1 MNLQE
6 LNRIVS
12 KIQASGC
19 LDAGELQ
26 RQKMMLQGWQA
37 LLQID
42 QLDHQWE
49 SDLKPYV
56 SRAARLGKPHL
67 PTTSDTVAFAIFGIL
82 SASLGVFF
90 VVQTNAGIAP
100 SPLGYWTAAGAF
112 VLACLLLF
120 WTVRS
125 FQNRKKY
132 QPLLQDYTNSRSY
145 QLNQLA
151 DAHRPGARICLK
163 CLKCTE

>member
-6 LNRIVS
+6 LSRIVS

-19 LDAGELQ
+19 LDSGELQ
-26 RQKMMLQGWQA
+26 RQKMLLQGWQT

-49 SDLKPYV
+49 ADLKQHVY
-56 SRAARLGKPHL
+56 RLAKFGKPHV
-67 PTTSDTVAFAIFGIL
+67 PTTSDTVAYGVFGIL
-82 SASLGVFF
+82 SACLGVFF
-90 VVQTNAGIAP
+90 IVQTNAGIAP
-100 SPLGYWTAAGAF
+100 APLGYWTAAGAL
-112 VLACLLLF
+112 VMAALLLF
-120 WTVRS
+120 WSVRS

-132 QPLLQDYTNSRSY
+132 QPLLQAYSTDRS
-145 QLNQLA
+145 LLLGQLA

-163 CLKCTE
+163 CLHRTE